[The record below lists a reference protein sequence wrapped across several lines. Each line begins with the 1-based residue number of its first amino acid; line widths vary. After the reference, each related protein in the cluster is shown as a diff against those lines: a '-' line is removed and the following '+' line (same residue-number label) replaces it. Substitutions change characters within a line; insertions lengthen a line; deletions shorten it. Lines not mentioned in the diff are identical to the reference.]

1 MNAYQKII
9 VAVLISIAIV
19 VFGIFFLTR
28 KKSNNSKDAK
38 DAKDA
43 KDENLKISINLV
55 TRENYEETPNP
66 NNNNEEYNRCNQIVS
81 LLGDSNDK
89 GFNDMYKNITGKE
102 SLLKLPIDCSQV
114 SLNDIVFK
122 LLDMINEMSLKSI
135 ENKDKEKGYNDLVS
149 SFLIVFKKLMSNN
162 SYVNVVYD
170 ANRKV
175 QTIELTDNQNPI
187 IQSRW
192 IENIISGAENE
203 PRGRT
208 PEITEQL
215 KQTKE
220 KVKNIVKLEDLENIK
235 NNNNSKMTVNDL
247 GVILSHFIA
256 KYGSFLR

>member
-1 MNAYQKII
+1 MNTYQKII
-9 VAVLISIAIV
+9 LVVLISIVIV
-19 VFGIFFLTR
+19 VFGIFFL
-28 KKSNNSKDAK
+28 KKSDNVKDVK
-38 DAKDA
+38 DK
-43 KDENLKISINLV
+43 NLKISINLV

-66 NNNNEEYNRCNQIVS
+66 NPNNNRCNQIVS

-170 ANRKV
+170 ANGKV

-192 IENIISGAENE
+192 IEKIISEAENE
-203 PRGRT
+203 PTGRT

-220 KVKNIVKLEDLENIK
+220 KVKNIVKLEDLVNIK

-256 KYGSFLR
+256 KYGSFIR